1 MSSDNLELTVL
12 VLTLNEELNLPDCL
26 QSIEP
31 LGCEVLVVD
40 SGSTDRTVELA
51 KEAGAKV
58 FEHPFESYGAQRN
71 WAQDNLPIETEWL
84 LHIDADERLTPEIRG
99 SIVSALANTP
109 VGINGFILR
118 RRTVFMG
125 RWIKHGGIYPSYHA
139 RLFRKDKGQCE
150 DRLYDQH
157 YIVDGKVERLS
168 GDMIDITTDLSA
180 WTVRHARWAQ
190 MEARELLLGE
200 GQPGRLQGK
209 VFGTSIERRRWQ
221 RQSIYNR
228 FPLFVRAFLYFLY
241 RYIIRLGFLDGRRG
255 LVFHF
260 LQGFWYR
267 FQVDA
272 YILES
277 RRQAQQGG
285 SSPTEEEGVLS
296 LPKRK
301 KLGR

>member
-1 MSSDNLELTVL
+1 MTSGNLELTVV

-26 QSIEP
+26 ESIEP
-31 LGCEVLVVD
+31 LGCQVLVVD
-40 SGSTDRTVELA
+40 SGSTDRTVAIA

-71 WAQDNLPIETEWL
+71 WAQDNLPIETEWV

-139 RLFRKDKGQCE
+139 RLFRKDKGRCE

-157 YIVDGKVERLS
+157 YMVDGKVERLP
-168 GDMIDITTDLSA
+168 GDMIDVTTDLSA

-190 MEARELLLGE
+190 MEARELLLGDN
-200 GQPGRLQGK
+200 QPGRLQGK
-209 VFGTSIERRRWQ
+209 VLGTSIERRRWQ

-277 RRQAQQGG
+277 RRRAQQGG
-285 SSPTEEEGVLS
+285 SSPTVEEGVLS

-301 KLGR
+301 KLDR

>member
-1 MSSDNLELTVL
+1 MISGNLELTVV

-26 QSIEP
+26 ESIEP

-40 SGSTDRTVELA
+40 SGSTDRTVEIA

-58 FEHPFESYGAQRN
+58 FEHPFDSYGAQRN
-71 WAQDNLPIETEWL
+71 WAQDNLSIGTEWV

-99 SIVSALANTP
+99 SIVSALANAP
-109 VGINGFILR
+109 AEISGFILR
-118 RRTVFMG
+118 RRSVFLG

-139 RLFRKDKGQCE
+139 RLFRKDKGRCE

-157 YIVDGKVERLS
+157 YIVDGKVQRLS
-168 GDMIDITTDLSA
+168 GDMIDVTTDLSA

-200 GQPGRLQGK
+200 DQPGRLQGK

-272 YILES
+272 YMLES
-277 RRQAQQGG
+277 RGRAQRGG
-285 SSPTEEEGVLS
+285 SSPTGEEGVLS

-301 KLGR
+301 KP

>member
-1 MSSDNLELTVL
+1 MTSENLELTVV

-26 QSIEP
+26 ESIEP
-31 LGCEVLVVD
+31 LGCQVLVVD
-40 SGSTDRTVELA
+40 SGSTDRTVEIA

-58 FEHPFESYGAQRN
+58 FEHPFDSYGAQRN
-71 WAQDNLPIETEWL
+71 WAQDNLPIETEWV
-84 LHIDADERLTPEIRG
+84 LHIDADERLTPEIRA
-99 SIVSALANTP
+99 SIVSALANAP
-109 VGINGFILR
+109 AEISGYILR

-139 RLFRKDKGQCE
+139 RLFRKDKGRCE

-157 YIVDGKVERLS
+157 YIVDGKVQRLS
-168 GDMIDITTDLSA
+168 GDMIDVTTDLSA

-200 GQPGRLQGK
+200 DQPGRLQGK

-277 RRQAQQGG
+277 RRRTQRAG
-285 SSPTEEEGVLS
+285 SSPMGEEGVLS

-301 KLGR
+301 KVDR